1 MNQLWTP
8 DNTLQLLNY
17 IKNKRTISQIAKLQ
31 KRSVQNI
38 QTKLKNIATDLYFN
52 KNVPYE
58 EVIKITGIEIKDLL
72 VRRNKIID
80 SEINGSPKLQE
91 EVQPQVEPQ
100 VQEKV
105 PETIPTYTLRLSTE
119 NPFTIESLSTLLLSS
134 IAVCLFSHNS

>member
-17 IKNKRTISQIAKLQ
+17 IKRKKTISQIAKLQ
-31 KRSVQNI
+31 KRSIQNI
-38 QTKLKNIATDLYFN
+38 QAKLKNIATDLYFN
-52 KNVPYE
+52 KNLPYDK
-58 EVIKITGIEIKDLL
+58 VIEITGIEIKDLL